1 MSLKKSDI
9 YAGCMKLVSALFNDD
24 LRVSLHHFGDA
35 AVIEI
40 VNRLIFIEDERG
52 PVVNGRRLRS
62 RSGQDGK
69 TGHRSAFLIYCR

>member
-9 YAGCMKLVSALFNDD
+9 YAGYMKLISAFFDDD

-35 AVIEI
+35 AVIKI

-52 PVVNGRRLRS
+52 PVMNGSGSGS

-69 TGHRSAFLIYCR
+69 TGH